1 MFINVNILQGELEGG
16 RNPSDMI
23 NTTGSPAAAVATP
36 KEYFRDSFSDNN
48 VSEPH
53 IEIHQQAEVPFI
65 SA

>member
-1 MFINVNILQGELEGG
+1 
-16 RNPSDMI
+16 MI

-53 IEIHQQAEVPFI
+53 IEIHQQAEIPFF